1 MPRRY
6 LVVYDYGMGG
16 LWAYVIASS
25 ATQILDAFPELK
37 VVHEQP
43 EWMDD
48 AECGRLDVLDIER
61 PSGLLSQILADRT

>member
-1 MPRRY
+1 MPSRY

-25 ATQILDAFPELK
+25 ATEILDAFPELE

-48 AECGRLDVLDIER
+48 AEHGRLDALDIER
-61 PSGLLSQILADRT
+61 PSGLLSHILADRE